1 MGIDQIL
8 YLITFV
14 LFVVAGLPINKGGW
28 GFQWLA
34 FAALVITLVL

>member
-1 MGIDQIL
+1 MGLDQIL
-8 YLITFV
+8 YLIAFV
-14 LFVVAGLPINKGGW
+14 LLVAAGLPIDTRGW